1 MTELGKHDIEVLFG
15 ENADIDQLFDDLDVD
30 DSGYVS
36 LVSVCLCAC
45 VRVFSVCVCL
55 CVRVCVYVCV
65 CMCVCVCVCVHV
77 CACLCVC
84 MCVCVLCVFCEFR
97 LTQLPSFQIS
107 YDELILFVEKSGIDI
122 QAKFQ
127 GYDRK
132 ELKSV
137 GDYILGLQD
146 CLLTN
151 VKKMFLDV
159 SFLLDQ
165 S

>member
-1 MTELGKHDIEVLFG
+1 
-15 ENADIDQLFDDLDVD
+15 
-30 DSGYVS
+30 
-36 LVSVCLCAC
+36 
-45 VRVFSVCVCL
+45 
-55 CVRVCVYVCV
+55 
-65 CMCVCVCVCVHV
+65 
-77 CACLCVC
+77 

-127 GYDRK
+127 
-132 ELKSV
+132 
-137 GDYILGLQD
+137 
-146 CLLTN
+146 
-151 VKKMFLDV
+151 KKMFLDV